1 MDLPLCIHLL
11 PSQCPLQP
19 HSLHIRQMHS
29 ILQMSHTFFMCFY
42 QHADV
47 FPSFQTLNNTS
58 KPSQIQ
64 EIYTH
69 IYDPMISTMH
79 KRQMELWNLFTKMEF
94 KVYSGIPRGHSA
106 SSLEG

>member
-1 MDLPLCIHLL
+1 MDFRLCIHLL

-29 ILQMSHTFFMCFY
+29 ILQMSHTFFMMCFP

-47 FPSFQTLNNTS
+47 FPSFQTLTS
-58 KPSQIQ
+58 KPSQIL

-69 IYDPMISTMH
+69 NIGPYDFHNAEGH
-79 KRQMELWNLFTKMEF
+79 KMKF
-94 KVYSGIPRGHSA
+94 KVYSRMTKF
-106 SSLEG
+106 